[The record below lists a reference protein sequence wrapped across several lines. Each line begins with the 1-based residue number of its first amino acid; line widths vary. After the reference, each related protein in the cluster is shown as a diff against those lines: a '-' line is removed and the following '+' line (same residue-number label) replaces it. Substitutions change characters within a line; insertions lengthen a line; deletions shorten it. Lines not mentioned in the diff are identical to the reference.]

1 MKCPLCGR
9 NDFFFIYNKCRFSLF
24 DGSISTSSN
33 SDDIIEDNVSLA
45 SNNEIINPKDEK
57 KDIFEM
63 NDIGLSFQQIIISQ
77 TKEDDSTKT
86 KPNFITKK
94 KEQKDFKKKRGREKK
109 KDIERIE
116 HDSNSYDNIITKIQV
131 HFLNFLISFL
141 NDAIDSIFEK
151 NKNIHFV
158 KFNYA
163 EKSNRK
169 NEYLAKMKSSTIK
182 DLLLNIDISRKYKK
196 FEKNINK
203 KLVEK
208 LDQFPF
214 FQQVFKMN
222 FLKLF
227 YYYYNNKQPFEQK
240 LLIFDQV
247 IILSEKTKSFYN
259 LLDKN
264 QELEENIMNVIKFD
278 YLEKMD
284 QMI

>member
-94 KEQKDFKKKRGREKK
+94 KEKKDFKKKRGRKKK

-182 DLLLNIDISRKYKK
+182 DLLLNIDISLKYKK

-227 YYYYNNKQPFEQK
+227 YYYYNNKQPFAQK
-240 LLIFDQV
+240 LLIFDQE

-264 QELEENIMNVIKFD
+264 QELEENIMNVIEFE
-278 YLEKMD
+278 YLKNME

>member
-9 NDFFFIYNKCRFSLF
+9 NDFFFIFNKCRFSLF

-94 KEQKDFKKKRGREKK
+94 KEKKDFKKKRGREKTTK
-109 KDIERIE
+109 IERNE

-227 YYYYNNKQPFEQK
+227 YYYYNNKQPFDQK
-240 LLIFDQV
+240 LLIFDQE
-247 IILSEKTKSFYN
+247 IILSGKTKSFYN

>member
-1 MKCPLCGR
+1 MNCPSCGR
-9 NDFFFIYNKCRFSLF
+9 NDFFFICNKCGFSLI
-24 DGSISTSSN
+24 DGSSSTSFN
-33 SDDIIEDNVSLA
+33 SDDIIEDNISLA
-45 SNNEIINPKDEK
+45 SINEIINSKDEK

-109 KDIERIE
+109 TKIERNE

-182 DLLLNIDISRKYKK
+182 ELLLNIDISLKYKK

-240 LLIFDQV
+240 LLIFDQE

-264 QELEENIMNVIKFD
+264 QELEENIMNVIEFE
-278 YLEKMD
+278 YLKNME

>member
-1 MKCPLCGR
+1 MKCPKCGR
-9 NDFFFIYNKCRFSLF
+9 NDFFFVCDKCGFSLL
-24 DGSISTSSN
+24 DGSSSTSSN

-94 KEQKDFKKKRGREKK
+94 KEKKDFKKKRGREKTT
-109 KDIERIE
+109 DIERNE

-182 DLLLNIDISRKYKK
+182 DLLLNIDISLKYKK

-227 YYYYNNKQPFEQK
+227 YYYYNNKQPFDQK
-240 LLIFDQV
+240 LLIFDQE
-247 IILSEKTKSFYN
+247 IILSGKTKSFYN

-278 YLEKMD
+278 YLEKMS

>member
-1 MKCPLCGR
+1 M
-9 NDFFFIYNKCRFSLF
+9 
-24 DGSISTSSN
+24 
-33 SDDIIEDNVSLA
+33 
-45 SNNEIINPKDEK
+45 
-57 KDIFEM
+57 
-63 NDIGLSFQQIIISQ
+63 
-77 TKEDDSTKT
+77 
-86 KPNFITKK
+86 
-94 KEQKDFKKKRGREKK
+94 
-109 KDIERIE
+109 
-116 HDSNSYDNIITKIQV
+116 
-131 HFLNFLISFL
+131 
-141 NDAIDSIFEK
+141 
-151 NKNIHFV
+151 

-240 LLIFDQV
+240 LLIFDQE

-264 QELEENIMNVIKFD
+264 QELEENIMNVIEFE
-278 YLEKMD
+278 YLKNME

>member
-1 MKCPLCGR
+1 MKCPKCGR
-9 NDFFFIYNKCRFSLF
+9 NDFFFVCDKCGFSLL
-24 DGSISTSSN
+24 DGSSSTSSN

-63 NDIGLSFQQIIISQ
+63 NDIGLSFKQIIISQ

-86 KPNFITKK
+86 KPNFIIKK
-94 KEQKDFKKKRGREKK
+94 KEKKDFKKKRGREKTT
-109 KDIERIE
+109 DIERNE

-163 EKSNRK
+163 EKSNPT
-169 NEYLAKMKSSTIK
+169 NGHLAKMKSSTIK
-182 DLLLNIDISRKYKK
+182 DLLLNIDISLKYKK

-240 LLIFDQV
+240 LLIFDQE

-264 QELEENIMNVIKFD
+264 QELEENIMNVIEFD
-278 YLEKMD
+278 YLKNME

>member
-1 MKCPLCGR
+1 MKCPKCGR
-9 NDFFFIYNKCRFSLF
+9 NDFFFICNKCGFSLL
-24 DGSISTSSN
+24 DGSSSTSSN

-94 KEQKDFKKKRGREKK
+94 KEKKDFKKKRGREKTT
-109 KDIERIE
+109 DIERNE

-169 NEYLAKMKSSTIK
+169 NEHLTKMKSSTIK
-182 DLLLNIDISRKYKK
+182 DLLLNIDISLKYKK

-240 LLIFDQV
+240 LLIFDQE

-264 QELEENIMNVIKFD
+264 QELEENIMNVIEFE
-278 YLEKMD
+278 YLKNME

>member
-1 MKCPLCGR
+1 MKCPKCGR
-9 NDFFFIYNKCRFSLF
+9 NDFFFVCDKCGFSLL
-24 DGSISTSSN
+24 DGSSSTSSN

-57 KDIFEM
+57 KDILELY
-63 NDIGLSFQQIIISQ
+63 DIGLSFKQIIISQ
-77 TKEDDSTKT
+77 TIEGYSTKT

-94 KEQKDFKKKRGREKK
+94 KEKKDFKKKRGREKTTK
-109 KDIERIE
+109 IERNE
-116 HDSNSYDNIITKIQV
+116 HDSNSYDNIISKIQV

-227 YYYYNNKQPFEQK
+227 YYYYNNKQPFDQK
-240 LLIFDQV
+240 LLIFDQE
-247 IILSEKTKSFYN
+247 IILSGKTKSFYN

-264 QELEENIMNVIKFD
+264 QELEENIMNVIEFE
-278 YLEKMD
+278 YLKNME

>member
-9 NDFFFIYNKCRFSLF
+9 NDFFFIFNKCRFSLF

-109 KDIERIE
+109 TKIERNE

-240 LLIFDQV
+240 LLIFDQE

-264 QELEENIMNVIKFD
+264 QELEENIMNVIEFE
-278 YLEKMD
+278 YLKNME

>member
-1 MKCPLCGR
+1 M
-9 NDFFFIYNKCRFSLF
+9 
-24 DGSISTSSN
+24 
-33 SDDIIEDNVSLA
+33 
-45 SNNEIINPKDEK
+45 
-57 KDIFEM
+57 
-63 NDIGLSFQQIIISQ
+63 
-77 TKEDDSTKT
+77 
-86 KPNFITKK
+86 
-94 KEQKDFKKKRGREKK
+94 
-109 KDIERIE
+109 
-116 HDSNSYDNIITKIQV
+116 
-131 HFLNFLISFL
+131 
-141 NDAIDSIFEK
+141 
-151 NKNIHFV
+151 

-182 DLLLNIDISRKYKK
+182 DLLLNIDISLKYKK

-208 LDQFPF
+208 LEQFPF

-227 YYYYNNKQPFEQK
+227 YYYYNNKQPFAQK
-240 LLIFDQV
+240 LLIFDQE

>member
-1 MKCPLCGR
+1 MKCPLFGR
-9 NDFFFIYNKCRFSLF
+9 NDFFFICNKCGFSLL
-24 DGSISTSSN
+24 DGSSSTSSN

-45 SNNEIINPKDEK
+45 SNNEIINSKDEK

-63 NDIGLSFQQIIISQ
+63 NDIGLSFKQIIISQ

-86 KPNFITKK
+86 KPNFIIKK
-94 KEQKDFKKKRGREKK
+94 KEKKDFKKKRGREKTT
-109 KDIERIE
+109 DIERNE

-169 NEYLAKMKSSTIK
+169 NEHLTKMKSSTIK

-240 LLIFDQV
+240 LLIFDQE
-247 IILSEKTKSFYN
+247 IILSGKTKSFYN

-264 QELEENIMNVIKFD
+264 QELEENIMYVIEFE
-278 YLEKMD
+278 YLKNME

>member
-9 NDFFFIYNKCRFSLF
+9 NDFFFICNKSRFSLF

-77 TKEDDSTKT
+77 TKEDEVTKT

-94 KEQKDFKKKRGREKK
+94 KEKKDFKKKRGREKK

-182 DLLLNIDISRKYKK
+182 DLLLNIDISLKYKK

-227 YYYYNNKQPFEQK
+227 YYYYNNKQPFDQK
-240 LLIFDQV
+240 LLIFDQE

-264 QELEENIMNVIKFD
+264 QELEENIMNVIEFE
-278 YLEKMD
+278 YLKNME